1 MTRICFTGSERPCKA
16 GISACDDRPVVFGL
30 LMCCSFRWHPSSAYH
45 DDVDVD
51 DDDDGNEDD
60 GHHEHGMTMKFQVFF
75 LRRLFRQRPN
85 IANMKVST

>member
-1 MTRICFTGSERPCKA
+1 MTRICFAGSERPCKA

-30 LMCCSFRWHPSSAYH
+30 LLCCTPRWSPSSAYH
-45 DDVDVD
+45 NDDVY
-51 DDDDGNEDD
+51 DDDDGNDD
-60 GHHEHGMTMKFQVFF
+60 DDHHEHGMTMKFQVFF